1 MHVEW
6 QRMGKSFSNQHKHPG
21 SWPWIQTTDRE
32 VHFLS
37 RKRWCT
43 CSNQRHH
50 SPPERAY
57 LMHYAWRIARENLS
71 PDKVPDMP
79 GVDIQWS
86 HTRPDGD
93 MDTLKSRTAAEQ
105 MVQAFDIVF
114 KPALTSKHTEGA
126 AIDMTVTGYPKKSFV
141 NANQQSVELKSHSD
155 LHRLGASFGVHKL
168 VSDPPHWSDDGR

>member
-1 MHVEW
+1 MLSGREW
-6 QRMGKSFSNQHKHPG
+6 ANRFPTSKSIRDLGPG
-21 SWPWIQTTDRE
+21 FRPRIERFISSLESGGARVRINATTR
-32 VHFLS
+32 
-37 RKRWCT
+37 
-43 CSNQRHH
+43 
-50 SPPERAY
+50 PPERAY

-93 MDTLKSRTAAEQ
+93 MDTLKSRMAAEQ
-105 MVQAFDIVF
+105 MVQAFEIVF

-126 AIDMTVTGYPKKSFV
+126 AIDMTVTGYLKKSFV